1 VLGEALLL
9 LLPAVSFA
17 LSQLAML
24 WEALPLLRPLITFA
38 PNGFPSAASSAS
50 LVLSLLLLLL
60 LLAASLSLS
69 LSLLWALLSEEL
81 AVTLSRRIF
90 FRSAR
95 TSS

>member
-9 LLPAVSFA
+9 LPPAVSFA

-60 LLAASLSLS
+60 LAASLSLS